1 MWAWILK
8 GILTE
13 LNPLHVG
20 EDCRRYFQLIPGH
33 TTKIIIRI
41 RSCESQRRS
50 QEGMGLGSF
59 LGPPADGGGA
69 IRSVSKPSYRAVPL
83 SASYQIVC
91 CFPVTHSAEY
101 CRCESSMCC
110 SVQAV
115 AAGSEGFQNRSIS
128 TGGRP
133 ETGLH
138 SFSSWE

>member
-59 LGPPADGGGA
+59 LGPPADGGGYSIRQQA
-69 IRSVSKPSYRAVPL
+69 ILSRCSAKRELPNRVLLPGNPFRRILPL
-83 SASYQIVC
+83 
-91 CFPVTHSAEY
+91 
-101 CRCESSMCC
+101 
-110 SVQAV
+110 
-115 AAGSEGFQNRSIS
+115 
-128 TGGRP
+128 
-133 ETGLH
+133 
-138 SFSSWE
+138 